1 MAYEMNLQ
9 ALFPQPVGLFQFDRD
24 LTEKEKKFIMGQ
36 EQRPNMGNTT
46 SVDTYILK
54 NNALKG
60 LREFIETCLNTYFK
74 EVVMPKDDVSVYI
87 TQSWLNYTNKGQF
100 HHKHAH
106 PNSYISGVFY
116 VNGDVEKDKI
126 YFYNDGY
133 KQIKL
138 ESVGWNRFNSE
149 SWWFEAMTG
158 RLVLFPSSLTH
169 MVEAVTAEQTRVSLS
184 FNTFLKGTIGSNN
197 SLTELKN

>member
-36 EQRPNMGNTT
+36 EQRPNIGNTA

-60 LREFIETCLNTYFK
+60 LREFIENCLNTYFK

-87 TQSWLNYTNKGQF
+87 TQSWLNYTNKDQF

-184 FNTFLKGTIGSNN
+184 FNTFLKGTIGSNY